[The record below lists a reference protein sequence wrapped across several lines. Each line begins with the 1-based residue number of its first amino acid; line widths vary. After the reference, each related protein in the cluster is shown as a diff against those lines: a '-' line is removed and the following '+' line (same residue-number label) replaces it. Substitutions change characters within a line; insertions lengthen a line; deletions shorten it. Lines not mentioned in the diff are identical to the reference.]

1 MEQYHETILVVED
14 DVQIRNFICYALKAE
29 GFRCVTAG
37 NAATAMK
44 QLLAEPVDMMLLDL
58 GLPDMD
64 GGEVLKKVRE
74 WSEMPIIIVSAR
86 DQDREKAAMLDL
98 GADDYLTKPFSV
110 LQLRA
115 RVEAHLRRERRVP
128 SYRFVSGG
136 LRFDLQ
142 AKKVYAGEQELSL
155 TRSEYMLCETLARHP
170 GLVYTREQLLEEVF
184 GFDSDSG
191 EAAVTEHIKNLRGK
205 LASCGSAPIETV
217 WGMGYRWNS
226 EKA

>member
-1 MEQYHETILVVED
+1 MARIIVVDDSED
-14 DVQIRNFICYALKAE
+14 ICRLLKRALEKD
-29 GFRCVTAG
+29 GHSVTALPDTQELDEKLCK
-37 NAATAMK
+37 AAD
-44 QLLAEPVDMMLLDL
+44 LILLDVMMP
-58 GLPDMD
+58 GED
-64 GGEVLKKVRE
+64 GVAACGRIRAFTDCPILFLTARGEDEDVLNG
-74 WSEMPIIIVSAR
+74 
-86 DQDREKAAMLDL
+86 L
-98 GADDYLTKPFSV
+98 GAGGDDYLTKPFSV
-110 LQLRA
+110 LQRRA

-136 LRFDLQ
+136 LCFDLQ

>member
-1 MEQYHETILVVED
+1 M
-14 DVQIRNFICYALKAE
+14 
-29 GFRCVTAG
+29 AG
-37 NAATAMK
+37 
-44 QLLAEPVDMMLLDL
+44 V
-58 GLPDMD
+58 
-64 GGEVLKKVRE
+64 GG
-74 WSEMPIIIVSAR
+74 
-86 DQDREKAAMLDL
+86 
-98 GADDYLTKPFSV
+98 GGDDYLTKPFSV

-136 LRFDLQ
+136 LCFDLQ

-170 GLVYTREQLLEEVF
+170 GLVYTREQLLEEAF

>member
-1 MEQYHETILVVED
+1 
-14 DVQIRNFICYALKAE
+14 
-29 GFRCVTAG
+29 
-37 NAATAMK
+37 
-44 QLLAEPVDMMLLDL
+44 
-58 GLPDMD
+58 
-64 GGEVLKKVRE
+64 
-74 WSEMPIIIVSAR
+74 
-86 DQDREKAAMLDL
+86 MLDVMMPGEDGVAACGRIRAFTDCPILFLTARGEDEDVLNGL
-98 GADDYLTKPFSV
+98 GAGGDDYLTKPFSI

-142 AKKVYAGEQELSL
+142 AKKVYAGERELSL
-155 TRSEYMLCETLARHP
+155 TRSEYLLCETLARHP

-191 EAAVTEHIKNLRGK
+191 EASVTEHIKNLRGK